1 MNRGRR
7 VLPLFAASV
16 APDDSPS
23 GQDLL
28 GSLEL
33 SSRTDLQSL
42 RLIRASEVAGQLR
55 EARSRANGGEVGGW
69 MGLIMQEPFSVYIK
83 YLE

>member
-23 GQDLL
+23 GQNLL

-42 RLIRASEVAGQLR
+42 RLIRASEVAGQLQ
-55 EARSRANGGEVGGW
+55 EARSRANGGSGRVDGSNYAGTIFC
-69 MGLIMQEPFSVYIK
+69 LHKIS
-83 YLE
+83 